1 VLSNLNA
8 FSRYQYTGSQL
19 IYVASANA
27 NQKSAAFH
35 TLDLGTNYNPI
46 QPLTLKLGMNNL
58 TNTKRDEVATAADTV
73 LQGRTV
79 TAGFAYQ
86 L

>member
-1 VLSNLNA
+1 MKQKYMRGEMLLFITAIIWGIS
-8 FSRYQYTGSQL
+8 F
-19 IYVASANA
+19 VA
-27 NQKSAAFH
+27 Q
-35 TLDLGTNYNPI
+35 
-46 QPLTLKLGMNNL
+46 KLGMNNL